1 MLLIVV
7 GSIVVSAR
15 LAVTGFDVLAAI
27 LAMNR
32 IFGAF
37 VLPWQCVLTLLAGDL
52 TPANL
57 EALFAVV
64 ANSIR

>member
-1 MLLIVV
+1 
-7 GSIVVSAR
+7 
-15 LAVTGFDVLAAI
+15 VLAAI

-57 EALFAVV
+57 DALFAVV